1 MNQFQ
6 SPIPA
11 SQPTALR
18 LPLYRPR
25 VTYVMMGLLVVVFVI
40 ETLAGGGI
48 NGSQDPETLINLGA
62 NLGPLVTQGEYWR
75 LFTAN
80 FLHIGLMH
88 IAFNLYALYIVGTE
102 VEMFYGPWRF
112 LVIYLLSGVSG
123 AIASYA
129 FTYGLSAGAS
139 TAVFGLIGTLV
150 AFFTRNRAVFGEMS
164 RTRLTNLIVVIAINL
179 FYGLSVSF
187 IDMWGHI
194 GGFIGGLILG
204 WLLCPFYHIEARPDG
219 FRNVVDRNSLRAEWI
234 GVVLVTVLMGV
245 AFWAALQHHLL
256 DPMQGF

>member
-1 MNQFQ
+1 VNQYQ
-6 SPIPA
+6 PA
-11 SQPTALR
+11 PRPVTMR

-25 VTYVMMGLLVVVFVI
+25 VTYVMIAINIVVFVI
-40 ETLAGGGI
+40 ETLAGGSE
-48 NGSQDPETLINLGA
+48 SQRVLINLGA
-62 NLGPLVTQGEYWR
+62 NVGPLVTTGDYWR

-112 LVIYLLSGVSG
+112 LVIYLLSGLSG

-139 TAVFGLIGTLV
+139 TAIFGLIGTLV

-164 RTRLTNLIVVIAINL
+164 RTRLTNLIVVIAINV
-179 FYGLSVSF
+179 FYGLSAGF
-187 IDMWGHI
+187 IDNWGHV
-194 GGFIGGLILG
+194 GGFIGGFILG
-204 WLLCPFYHIEARPDG
+204 WLLCPFYQIEARTDG
-219 FRNVVDRNSLRAEWI
+219 QHHVVDRNSLRAEWI
-234 GVVLVTVLMGV
+234 GVVLVTVLMIV
-245 AFWAALQHHLL
+245 AFWAALQQHLL
-256 DPMQGF
+256 NPMQGY